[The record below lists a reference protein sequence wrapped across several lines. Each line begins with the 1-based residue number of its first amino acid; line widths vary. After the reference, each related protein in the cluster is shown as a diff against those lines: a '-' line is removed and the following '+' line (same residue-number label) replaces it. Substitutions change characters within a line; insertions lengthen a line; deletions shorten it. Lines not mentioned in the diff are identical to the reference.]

1 MGSLFVLAVLSAFP
15 RLWGPYLLGILAFI
29 ALDVVSMVFML
40 NNVDGPGVIAAPL
53 IHLSFVGIACIAHAI
68 RWAYEVVR

>member
-1 MGSLFVLAVLSAFP
+1 
-15 RLWGPYLLGILAFI
+15 
-29 ALDVVSMVFML
+29 MVFML